1 MVNKNIVPT
10 IKFRAINP
18 RLAYLNIE
26 VKWFDIIFI
35 NVHALTQR
43 RQNTKEKKL
52 YTEMELLLE

>member
-43 RQNTKEKKL
+43 RQNSKEKKIV
-52 YTEMELLLE
+52 Y